1 MPSTLGVRAIPS
13 SQPKVQVI
21 TETWDPRISP
31 TITRGGAHETQFI
44 IQIFIGGFAFI

>member
-21 TETWDPRISP
+21 TKTWDPRIGP
-31 TITRGGAHETQFI
+31 TITRGGVHETQFI
-44 IQIFIGGFAFI
+44 IQIFIGCFAFI